1 MIKNIIFDLDG
12 TIVLTARDIIFSLN
26 YALKNVGID
35 KKIKYRDFKKVASE
49 GSIKMIQNFLKKKT
63 SKLIK
68 KINQL
73 FLEHYQKNICVRSK
87 LKKNVLQLL
96 KLCK

>member
-35 KKIKYRDFKKVASE
+35 KKIKY
-49 GSIKMIQNFLKKKT
+49 
-63 SKLIK
+63 
-68 KINQL
+68 
-73 FLEHYQKNICVRSK
+73 
-87 LKKNVLQLL
+87 
-96 KLCK
+96 